1 MEGLSGNSGLRLR
14 DRRTESLFGSLTG
27 GQHVPIQIPELLTVR
42 EVAAILKTSEDTVV
56 RRFENLKGVIDI
68 GQKASRYGR
77 PYRQLRIP
85 ADVLQRFLISSQ
97 VAV

>member
-1 MEGLSGNSGLRLR
+1 
-14 DRRTESLFGSLTG
+14 
-27 GQHVPIQIPELLTVR
+27 VPVQIPELLTVR

-77 PYRQLRIP
+77 AYRQLRIP

-97 VAV
+97 VEV